1 MLVSNKRQNGWTDQ
15 AQILCGTSRDQRQG
29 LWMIKLKKITSNK
42 IRFLKILKIHV
53 IFYIIRKIL
62 GLFLFYNVHKDNMFT
77 IEIEDGRE
85 AP

>member
-1 MLVSNKRQNGWTDQ
+1 MDDQ
-15 AQILCGTSRDQRQG
+15 I
-29 LWMIKLKKITSNK
+29 KKITSNK
-42 IRFLKILKIHV
+42 IRFLKILKIHA

-85 AP
+85 AH